1 MLELSK
7 IEEFFKCGVISI
19 TEVIKKTKKYGTVY
33 FQHGFEKG
41 TILFVTHKKW
51 PFSSDFK
58 VKCEKGEVISGV
70 WKHCPEAEYNAFMCE
85 ARTRNIKDDSALK
98 SVENFRNPVTYIHGP
113 TLARNIGTSSSF
125 HNWRKS
131 KLAPNDTV
139 VTETSV
145 PTSSK
150 NTQPTVSLSC
160 SLTQIIIP
168 NYFVLY
174 FFYLR
179 KS

>member
-70 WKHCPEAEYNAFMCE
+70 WKHCP
-85 ARTRNIKDDSALK
+85 
-98 SVENFRNPVTYIHGP
+98 
-113 TLARNIGTSSSF
+113 
-125 HNWRKS
+125 
-131 KLAPNDTV
+131 KLNTMHLCV
-139 VTETSV
+139 KLEQETSRM
-145 PTSSK
+145 T
-150 NTQPTVSLSC
+150 LH
-160 SLTQIIIP
+160 
-168 NYFVLY
+168 
-174 FFYLR
+174 
-179 KS
+179 

>member
-19 TEVIKKTKKYGTVY
+19 TEVIKKPKKYGTVY

-85 ARTRNIKDDSALK
+85 ARTRNIKDDSALNQWRILETQLLTSMDQHLLEILVQAAHSTTGEK
-98 SVENFRNPVTYIHGP
+98 VNWLPMTLLLQKPLYLLLQKTHNPP
-113 TLARNIGTSSSF
+113 
-125 HNWRKS
+125 
-131 KLAPNDTV
+131 
-139 VTETSV
+139 
-145 PTSSK
+145 
-150 NTQPTVSLSC
+150 
-160 SLTQIIIP
+160 
-168 NYFVLY
+168 
-174 FFYLR
+174 
-179 KS
+179 